1 MHLLATFYTFH
12 PQDLDEHIV
21 SPGHSHVV
29 NIQSYWAKLDM
40 AIGLANMNSDDSV
53 YEHSEGGTNTTTA
66 A

>member
-1 MHLLATFYTFH
+1 M
-12 PQDLDEHIV
+12 DEHIV